1 MGSYLLREYLS
12 FCNQGLVG
20 EVILGTGYEGKCKC
34 LLGKNLCE
42 IISYITSDPIMAK
55 QYNEDEK
62 RNFQFSVN
70 AFIGLL
76 DATILSCDPYYI
88 EKINKDLPVL
98 FVSGGGDLVGNF
110 GEGVRKVYNMYKEA
124 GIKDVTIK
132 IYENG
137 RHEVLN

>member
-1 MGSYLLREYLS
+1 MQ
-12 FCNQGLVG
+12 F
-20 EVILGTGYEGKCKC
+20 
-34 LLGKNLCE
+34 
-42 IISYITSDPIMAK
+42 SYITSDPIMAK

-98 FVSGGGDLVGNF
+98 FASGGGDLVGNF

>member
-1 MGSYLLREYLS
+1 MGIQYINELFPIQKIPPSVY
-12 FCNQGLVG
+12 N
-20 EVILGTGYEGKCKC
+20 
-34 LLGKNLCE
+34 
-42 IISYITSDPIMAK
+42 ITSSFS
-55 QYNEDEK
+55 E
-62 RNFQFSVN
+62 NFQFSVN

>member
-1 MGSYLLREYLS
+1 MQ
-12 FCNQGLVG
+12 F
-20 EVILGTGYEGKCKC
+20 
-34 LLGKNLCE
+34 
-42 IISYITSDPIMAK
+42 SYITSDPIMAK

-76 DATILSCDPYYI
+76 DSTILSCDPYYI

-98 FVSGGGDLVGNF
+98 FVSGGGDPVGNF
-110 GEGVRKVYNMYKEA
+110 GERVREVYNMYKEA

-137 RHEVLN
+137 RHEVLNEVNRRSFPIYL